1 MPSPV
6 PDEAP
11 IATPRLELAL
21 MSVPFIEAL
30 AERDF
35 PTAERLIGAS
45 VPPWLADELEDA
57 LKIWIARLTS
67 DPSAAPWMA
76 RVMVLTEDGARR
88 VVGSIGFH
96 GPPDAEGRLEV
107 GYSVDPPYR
116 RRGFAR
122 ESVVALFDW
131 AHQRAGIER
140 FVASIS
146 PANAPSLA
154 LARGLG
160 FVQVGEQLD
169 EVDGPEYVLETTWP
183 RLPSEVH
190 GEGT

>member
-1 MPSPV
+1 MTDAR
-6 PDEAP
+6 PDAL
-11 IATPRLELAL
+11 ATPRLELVL

-67 DPSAAPWMA
+67 DPAAAPWMA
-76 RVMVLTEDGARR
+76 RAMVLNEDGARR

-122 ESVVALFDW
+122 ESVRALFDW

-183 RLPSEVH
+183 RSPSEVH

>member
-1 MPSPV
+1 MT
-6 PDEAP
+6 DARTDAL
-11 IATPRLELAL
+11 ATPRLELVL

-35 PTAERLIGAS
+35 PTSERLIGAS

-67 DPSAAPWMA
+67 DPAAAPWMA
-76 RVMVLTEDGARR
+76 RAMVLNEDGARR

-122 ESVVALFDW
+122 ESVRALFDW

-183 RLPSEVH
+183 RSPSEGH